1 MWSYTWNPH
10 RGTFLFDFLFSA
22 ITCEISPCH
31 CIYVGV
37 LLIYFV
43 PFSPRP
49 PCLPPKPQK
58 MRRPRPLSVY
68 NHKLFNGNMETFIKV
83 LAGLCRSVCERW
95 EWNGG
100 FPVLAACRP
109 QGVPQLAWPARL
121 GLGDFSPQLPL
132 CIPGVPVPSAVC
144 SGPHPWLVATCSVGQ
159 SWLSVLIVL
168 LLLSIPRRKMG
179 SAQPSPQRSNR
190 HTPLPVLHMVL
201 VVIHP
206 CG

>member
-1 MWSYTWNPH
+1 MNAGNGMVAFLSWLLAVL
-10 RGTFLFDFLFSA
+10 RGSLWP
-22 ITCEISPCH
+22 IC
-31 CIYVGV
+31 
-37 LLIYFV
+37 
-43 PFSPRP
+43 
-49 PCLPPKPQK
+49 
-58 MRRPRPLSVY
+58 
-68 NHKLFNGNMETFIKV
+68 
-83 LAGLCRSVCERW
+83 
-95 EWNGG
+95 
-100 FPVLAACRP
+100 
-109 QGVPQLAWPARL
+109 PQLAWPARL

-190 HTPLPVLHMVL
+190 HTPLPVFHMIL